1 MEGEDRRVP
10 PKEFGVFVGNVGEKL
25 VKRLNMV
32 VDQKGPLSKA
42 GSPLKGER
50 KRPTETSSVEN

>member
-1 MEGEDRRVP
+1 MESTAERIWG
-10 PKEFGVFVGNVGEKL
+10 FCGNVGDLGEKL

-32 VDQKGPLSKA
+32 VEQRGPLSKA
-42 GSPLKGER
+42 GSPLKGKR

>member
-1 MEGEDRRVP
+1 M
-10 PKEFGVFVGNVGEKL
+10 GNGGDVGEKL
-25 VKRLNMV
+25 VKRLNMMV
-32 VDQKGPLSKA
+32 GQRGSPSKA